1 MGKAYT
7 MEVISLNIDTKE
19 KKKLVRKLQKHF
31 DYKNVYYTFDNDT
44 VNLCGIY
51 PFFVNFMSLLGLKD
65 TLTSNVQLK
74 RKGRLYSNMD
84 MFHVLVD
91 GLIFDIERIEHIGLL
106 NNTLCQKIRG
116 LKDIPDPETARDYL
130 EAFTLENIEE
140 LLRANKEILSKVQKF
155 IGPQEVTLL
164 SDTHVTTVYGHQE
177 EAEVGY
183 NPKKH
188 GRPSFQPKVAFLH
201 NTGWLI
207 NFQLCGGKST
217 SKTGFESFIENT
229 LSLLPEKCW
238 LSQVRLDRGFFSENT
253 CLFFEAKETIT
264 YYLKGVV
271 NPKMHDSFARIPEEQ
286 FTHIEGTP
294 FDLAEVYYR
303 PDAWGKERRFIV
315 IRKLIPVKSKDNNQ
329 KSLFELSPM
338 YQYEAIVTN
347 ADDNE
352 TKEAIFNSYNSGC
365 QVENFIKELRYE
377 FYIDKVNSQEF
388 TANSAFM
395 TIKCVV
401 YNIVQCFK
409 QQILK
414 DAWQTRSFKTIK
426 NYLVKIPCNLF
437 RYGKGIRVS
446 LPSSHRFKELF
457 QVSEDRLFQF
467 AQGFL

>member
-155 IGPQEVTLL
+155 TGPQEVTLL

-238 LSQVRLDRGFFSENT
+238 LSRVRLDRGFFSENT

-264 YYLKGVV
+264 YYLKVVV
-271 NPKMHDSFARIPEEQ
+271 NPKMHDSFARISEEQ

-329 KSLFELSPM
+329 KSLFELPLM

-365 QVENFIKELRYE
+365 QVENFIKELSYE

-426 NYLVKIPCNLF
+426 NYLVKIPCNIF

-446 LPSSHRFKELF
+446 LPSSYRFKELF
-457 QVSEDRLFQF
+457 HVSEDRLFQF

>member
-1 MGKAYT
+1 M
-7 MEVISLNIDTKE
+7 SIDTKE
-19 KKKLVRKLQKHF
+19 KKKLVRNLQKHF

-44 VNLCGIY
+44 VSLGGIY

-84 MFHVLVD
+84 MFHILVD
-91 GLIFDIERIEHIGLL
+91 SLVFDIERIEHIGLL

-130 EAFTLENIEE
+130 ETFTLENIEE
-140 LLRANKEILSKVQKF
+140 LLQANKEILSKVQKH

-177 EAEVGY
+177 RTEVGY

-217 SKTGFESFIENT
+217 SKTDFQSFIEKT
-229 LSLLPEKCW
+229 ISLLPENCW
-238 LSQVRLDRGFFSENT
+238 LSRIRLDRGFFSEDT
-253 CLFFEAKETIT
+253 CLFFEAKGTIT
-264 YYLKGVV
+264 YYLKVVV
-271 NPKMHDSFARIPEEQ
+271 NSKMHDCFARIPEEQ

-303 PDAWGKERRFIV
+303 LDAWGKERRFIV
-315 IRKLIPVKSKDNNQ
+315 IRKLILVKSKDNNQ
-329 KSLFELSPM
+329 KSLFELPPV

-352 TKEAIFNSYNSGC
+352 TREEIFNSYNSGC
-365 QVENFIKELRYE
+365 QVENFIKELSYE
-377 FYIDKVNSQEF
+377 FHIDKVNSQEF

-395 TIKCVV
+395 TLKCVA
-401 YNIVQCFK
+401 YNIAQCFK
-409 QQILK
+409 QQILQ
-414 DAWQTRSFKTIK
+414 DVWHTRSFKTIK
-426 NYLVKIPCNLF
+426 NYLIKIPCNVF
-437 RYGKGIRVS
+437 RYGKGIRIS
-446 LPSSHRFKELF
+446 LPASYQFKEVF
-457 QVSEDRLFQF
+457 QQSEDRVFRL
-467 AQGFL
+467 AQSFW